1 MTVEFSNVQITGHI
15 IEIQLER
22 RKNSVVM
29 GVSKK
34 EGEQFKQIH
43 LNI

>member
-43 LNI
+43 LF